1 MRKPLYLLC
10 DLKYLASLPL
20 LALQPQSP
28 SQLKSMW
35 LKKINT
41 YIFCIYSVSRIL
53 NKDVYLIGAAPGG
66 IPIGWGRIA
75 ASHTAPLLAPL
86 LCPE

>member
-1 MRKPLYLLC
+1 MRKSLYLLC

-41 YIFCIYSVSRIL
+41 YIFSCTHL